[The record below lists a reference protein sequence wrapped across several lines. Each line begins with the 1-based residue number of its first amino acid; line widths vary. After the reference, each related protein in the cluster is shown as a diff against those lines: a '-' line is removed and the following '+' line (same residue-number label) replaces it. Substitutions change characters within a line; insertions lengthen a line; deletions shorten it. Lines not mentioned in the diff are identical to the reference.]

1 MYYLLHRVHL
11 LAGRVI
17 GCLSVCLCYCA
28 CLHSACFYS
37 YTTMSVC
44 RVCAVE
50 RSRLISY
57 DGQTGR
63 VVACCVRKNSSL
75 TTALKYIRH

>member
-17 GCLSVCLCYCA
+17 GCLSICLCYCA

-44 RVCAVE
+44 RVCAVVQ
-50 RSRLISY
+50 SVMMDRLEEWLH
-57 DGQTGR
+57 
-63 VVACCVRKNSSL
+63 VV
-75 TTALKYIRH
+75 